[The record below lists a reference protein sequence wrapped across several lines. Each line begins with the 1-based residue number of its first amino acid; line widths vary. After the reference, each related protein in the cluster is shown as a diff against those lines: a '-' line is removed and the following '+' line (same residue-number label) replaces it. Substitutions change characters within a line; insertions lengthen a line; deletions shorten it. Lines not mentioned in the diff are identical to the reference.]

1 MRQKK
6 LIGEGEEERLV
17 LVEKVGKVMQAI
29 FRGDDWEHRVWE
41 EAVRELCRDIL
52 RERAR
57 LGGDWAVAG
66 VLFNPRWQM
75 LGEHRKVTISPK
87 GRVTNICYL
96 LRIQFCRDLSAVEK
110 RFQTRCV
117 NHRHIVT

>member
-75 LGEHRKVTISPK
+75 LGDRRMVTIFPK
-87 GRVTNICYL
+87 GRVTNICYFVAKS
-96 LRIQFCRDLSAVEK
+96 ILSRPAV
-110 RFQTRCV
+110 V
-117 NHRHIVT
+117 

>member
-6 LIGEGEEERLV
+6 LIGKGEEERLV

-29 FRGDDWEHRVWE
+29 FRGDDWDHRVWE

-75 LGEHRKVTISPK
+75 LGDRRKVRISA
-87 GRVTNICYL
+87 TYAIL
-96 LRIQFCRDLSAVEK
+96 LRIQFCRDLCAVELISNPL
-110 RFQTRCV
+110 T
-117 NHRHIVT
+117 